1 MKTRSTEQKE
11 CFVDNNLNET
21 IGSCGCIKKDFS
33 SLPYAST
40 LIVGHTGFLGR
51 KIVQVVEYNALLS
64 RAAGDFCYDIAAEVP
79 VFNYKFKNVVCVAGK
94 AHTSPKN
101 DQERQEFFRVNFE
114 GVKNLVK
121 GLETSDSI
129 PQFFVFISTVSV
141 YGLEQGENIT
151 EDQARNGNSPYALSK
166 IMAED
171 FLLEWAEKRGVVL
184 TILRLP
190 LVAGANPPGNLGKM
204 IQGIKRGRYVSL
216 GGGKARKSV
225 VLAKDVAEFIPRIAE
240 VGGIYN
246 LTDGVHP
253 MFRDIEEAVKRQTGR
268 SFVPSCPACVAR
280 LLGKVG
286 DRLGQS
292 FPINSSLVNKMTST
306 LTFSDQKAR
315 ETGLWNPRPVID
327 NFQI

>member
-1 MKTRSTEQKE
+1 
-11 CFVDNNLNET
+11 
-21 IGSCGCIKKDFS
+21 
-33 SLPYAST
+33 
-40 LIVGHTGFLGR
+40 
-51 KIVQVVEYNALLS
+51 
-64 RAAGDFCYDIAAEVP
+64 
-79 VFNYKFKNVVCVAGK
+79 
-94 AHTSPKN
+94 
-101 DQERQEFFRVNFE
+101 
-114 GVKNLVK
+114 
-121 GLETSDSI
+121 
-129 PQFFVFISTVSV
+129 
-141 YGLEQGENIT
+141 
-151 EDQARNGNSPYALSK
+151 
-166 IMAED
+166 MAED
-171 FLLEWAEKRGVVL
+171 FLLEWAEKRDVVL

-253 MFRDIEEAVKRQTGR
+253 MFRDIEEVIKRQTGS
-268 SFVPSCPACVAR
+268 SFVPSCPAVMAR

-306 LTFSDQKAR
+306 LTFSDQQAR
-315 ETGLWNPRPVID
+315 ETGLWNPRPVIE
-327 NFQI
+327 NFEI

>member
-1 MKTRSTEQKE
+1 MS
-11 CFVDNNLNET
+11 
-21 IGSCGCIKKDFS
+21 SS
-33 SLPYAST
+33 SLV
-40 LIVGHTGFLGR
+40 VGHTGFLGR
-51 KIVQVVEYNALLS
+51 EVAAAL
-64 RAAGDFCYDIAAEVP
+64 DDIACLARTSGSYQCDISLHVP
-79 VFNYKFKNVVCVAGK
+79 KFEHKFKMVVCVAGK
-94 AHTSPKN
+94 AHSTPKTSNEK
-101 DQERQEFFRVNFE
+101 QEFFQVNFE
-114 GVKNLVK
+114 GVKNLVQ
-121 GLETSDSI
+121 GLEASKTI
-129 PQFFVFISTVSV
+129 PEQFVFISTVSV
-141 YGLEQGENIT
+141 YGLEQGENIS
-151 EDQARNGNSPYALSK
+151 EDQARNGTTPYALSK

-171 FLLEWAEKRGVVL
+171 FLLEWAEKRDVVL

-253 MFRDIEEAVKRQTGR
+253 MFRDIEEVIKRQTGS
-268 SFVPSCPACVAR
+268 SFVPSCPAVMAR

-315 ETGLWNPRPVID
+315 ETGLWNPRPVIEH
-327 NFQI
+327 FEI